1 MEEKDFI
8 KDLFQEK
15 LSGLE
20 TPVRPELWSA
30 VSSSI
35 GASSAST
42 GLSLVTKWII
52 GLSVAAG
59 TSGIIW
65 YAVSDSPEKTTSK
78 NTKSESVQQKN
89 QDVES
94 KENINSNAGLNS
106 EHYKDNSETFIIP
119 EITSTNPFLELKELN
134 SNLVNTEESF
144 TNSNLVVENKSDK
157 EISSTLSETKT
168 EVTKTLS
175 EVNKPTERVVPQ
187 LSELKISMPNVFT
200 PNGDGSNDY
209 LSIPDLDVRDFSLV
223 VLDETG
229 KTVYT
234 TTDLGFNWDGTMLN
248 GEKAP
253 SGNYVY
259 FITAKDSQGKSVT
272 KYSQLII
279 RY

>member
-35 GASSAST
+35 GASAAST
-42 GLSLVTKWII
+42 GVSLLTKWII
-52 GLSVAAG
+52 GLSLAAG

-65 YAVSDSPEKTTSK
+65 YAVSDESEKTTSK
-78 NTKSESVQQKN
+78 NTKSERVQEKN

-94 KENINSNAGLNS
+94 KENIKSNAVLNS
-106 EHYKDNSETFIIP
+106 EYSKDNSDNLIIP
-119 EITSTNPFLELKELN
+119 EITTTSAFLELKELN
-134 SNLVNTEESF
+134 SNLVNTEDSF
-144 TNSNLVVENKSDK
+144 TNSNLSLENKSDK
-157 EISSTLSETKT
+157 EIISTPSETKT
-168 EVTKTLS
+168 EVTKMHS
-175 EVNKPTERVVPQ
+175 EVNKLTEHVLPQ

-209 LSIPDLDVRDFSLV
+209 LSIPELDVRDFSLV
-223 VLDETG
+223 VLDESG

-234 TTDLGFNWDGTMLN
+234 TTDLGFNWDGTLLN

-253 SGNYVY
+253 AGNYVY

-272 KYSQLII
+272 KYSQLNI